1 MPRDRRGA
9 LRSSREITIY
19 TFNMRPKKPETV
31 NSDTLALEQHPFS
44 CRSSHELRY
53 RGNGEKE
60 KRGWWKRRGKKKYV
74 ERFILF
80 LFSPYVVLPLSLSL
94 SLSLVPPL
102 LNLTIKQDCKNRMF
116 LAEAQQ
122 WQSREGTGPYIKQR
136 GKKIPLLMFNF

>member
-80 LFSPYVVLPLSLSL
+80 LFSPYVVLPLSLSF
-94 SLSLVPPL
+94 SLSRSPTP
-102 LNLTIKQDCKNRMF
+102 KFD
-116 LAEAQQ
+116 
-122 WQSREGTGPYIKQR
+122 Y
-136 GKKIPLLMFNF
+136 

>member
-19 TFNMRPKKPETV
+19 TFNMRPEKPETV

-60 KRGWWKRRGKKKYV
+60 KRGWWKRRGKKHV

-80 LFSPYVVLPLSLSL
+80 LFSPYALSLFLSLSFPH
-94 SLSLVPPL
+94 S
-102 LNLTIKQDCKNRMF
+102 
-116 LAEAQQ
+116 
-122 WQSREGTGPYIKQR
+122 
-136 GKKIPLLMFNF
+136 

>member
-60 KRGWWKRRGKKKYV
+60 KRGWWKRRGKKNTLKD
-74 ERFILF
+74 LF
-80 LFSPYVVLPLSLSL
+80 FSCSLPMWFSRSLSL

>member
-60 KRGWWKRRGKKKYV
+60 KRGWWKRRGKKKIRWKIYSFLV
-74 ERFILF
+74 LSLCGSPALSLF
-80 LFSPYVVLPLSLSL
+80 L
-94 SLSLVPPL
+94 LSLVPPL

>member
-136 GKKIPLLMFNF
+136 GKKNPPFNV